1 MMGLK
6 KILSEREIKRIDLL
20 TIEKNKLRSIDLME
34 QAAEAFVQYL
44 MTQHIANQ
52 TIIVLCGP
60 GNNGGDG
67 LAITRLLNDHGFNT
81 KAFLINTKKEVSSRP
96 SIQ

>member
-20 TIEKNKLRSIDLME
+20 TVEKNNLQSIDLME

-44 MTQHIANQ
+44 MTQNIANQ

-67 LAITRLLNDHGFNT
+67 LTGIIGSLIAQNYNSTEAACIGSSITD
-81 KAFLINTKKEVSSRP
+81 
-96 SIQ
+96 

>member
-6 KILSEREIKRIDLL
+6 KILSESEIKRIDLL
-20 TIEKNKLRSIDLME
+20 TIEKNNLRSIDLME

-60 GNNGGDG
+60 
-67 LAITRLLNDHGFNT
+67 
-81 KAFLINTKKEVSSRP
+81 
-96 SIQ
+96 